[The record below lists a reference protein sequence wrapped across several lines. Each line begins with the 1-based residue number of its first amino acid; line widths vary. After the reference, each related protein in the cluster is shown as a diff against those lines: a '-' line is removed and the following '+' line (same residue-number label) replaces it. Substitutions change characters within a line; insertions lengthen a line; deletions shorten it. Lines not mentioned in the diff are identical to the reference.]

1 MRYRI
6 NYRKIASA
14 IYISHL
20 DIQRAFQRAFH
31 RAKLPLE
38 YTMGYN
44 PHEKMSY
51 SPPLPLFVSSDD
63 EYLDLDLAGD
73 EPAKEIYDRLSPQM
87 PKGLILNGVTKLLPT
102 EKPLSKTF
110 KWADY
115 EFTLEVDDPTGA
127 ALETKGYYEDP
138 EKPLATTKRTKTN
151 KEALVDIRPLT
162 CEFDARES
170 DGRLIISSFLNMS
183 NESLLNPLTFL
194 KALQENIPALKE
206 AETVKI
212 HKIKA
217 YR

>member
-31 RAKLPLE
+31 RADLPLE
-38 YTMGYN
+38 YTMGFN

-63 EYLDLDLAGD
+63 EYIDLDLAGD
-73 EPAKEIYDRLSPQM
+73 ESAKEIYDRLRPQM
-87 PKGLILNGVTKLLPT
+87 PKGLVLNGVTKLLPT

-115 EFTLEVDDPTGA
+115 EFTLKVDDPTGA
-127 ALETKGYYEDP
+127 ALETKEYYEDDDR
-138 EKPLATTKRTKTN
+138 PLTTTKRTKTN
-151 KEALVDIRPLT
+151 KNAVVDIRPLT

-170 DGRLIISSFLNMS
+170 EGSLIIRSFLNMS

-194 KALQENIPALKE
+194 KALQENIPSLKDAKTE
-206 AETVKI
+206 KI